1 MDQSKAT
8 KPKYRLASKNYL
20 NKEERAMVN
29 EATALM
35 PLLEKVIARQL
46 SEVENK
52 LDSEELFSLPAYN
65 ERMIDL
71 IAQRRTLKK
80 IKQLFEKTE
89 D

>member
-1 MDQSKAT
+1 
-8 KPKYRLASKNYL
+8 
-20 NKEERAMVN
+20 MVE

-35 PLLEKVIARQL
+35 PLLEKVMDRKLQ
-46 SEVENK
+46 EVENK
-52 LDSEELFSLPAYN
+52 LDSEEVFSLPAYN

-80 IKQLFEKTE
+80 IKKLFEK

>member
-1 MDQSKAT
+1 MAQSTEMKF
-8 KPKYRLASKNYL
+8 RLSRSNYL
-20 NKEERAMVN
+20 TEDESAMVE

-35 PLLEKVIARQL
+35 PLLEKVLDRHL
-46 SEVENK
+46 TEVENK

-80 IKQLFEKTE
+80 IKKLFEKN
-89 D
+89 